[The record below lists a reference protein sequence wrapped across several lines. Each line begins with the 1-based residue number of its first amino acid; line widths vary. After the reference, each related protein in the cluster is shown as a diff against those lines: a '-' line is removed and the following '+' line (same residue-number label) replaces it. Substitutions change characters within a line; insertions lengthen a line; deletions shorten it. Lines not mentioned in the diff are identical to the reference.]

1 MSSREKKSLF
11 PPTPNFKN
19 VFLPWTS
26 AKQPPIHD
34 RIAQLLTT
42 CPIHPSPSDKTL
54 LMSLPPPTTPLPRE
68 KPLPRPK
75 EKTRW
80 ERFAE
85 KKGITKDRRGEVGGN
100 KVYDEEKGE
109 WVPKYGYKGRNKGP
123 EGEWIVEVDEDK
135 EKRLREGE
143 TLRGEGRRE
152 RKDKARRRER
162 KERANERTG
171 RKAGGGGGRAG

>member
-1 MSSREKKSLF
+1 
-11 PPTPNFKN
+11 
-19 VFLPWTS
+19 
-26 AKQPPIHD
+26 
-34 RIAQLLTT
+34 
-42 CPIHPSPSDKTL
+42 
-54 LMSLPPPTTPLPRE
+54 MSLPPPTTPLPRE